1 LDGATAGILGH
12 TAVTVTVE
20 GLPLAGAPGN
30 IVLGGLPFQGSV
42 RIRKKGLLRFD
53 SGDEDDGKDKE
64 GEVEK
69 TWKEILRRI
78 REKLPF

>member
-1 LDGATAGILGH
+1 MTAS
-12 TAVTVTVE
+12 VD

-30 IVLGGLPFQGSV
+30 IVLAGLPFQGSV

-53 SGDEDDGKDKE
+53 SGHKDGKSKE
-64 GEVEK
+64 GEMEK

-78 REKLPF
+78 RKRLPL